1 MTKSESQK
9 MAGAVHAFRF
19 QEFDVSFV
27 IRHWLFDISH
37 SERSRH
43 GRSFQT
49 IRNGSPFMG
58 FGEGFDDY
66 EFRAGFVALMQLG
79 INGAGEGIGI
89 VWDDGNAAIA
99 GSRRNAGVGD
109 NVDGGWWMVDDA
121 RSVMRDLGLKIKI
134 VRPGEDQELGV
145 WGIMFGELAGAFE
158 NV

>member
-1 MTKSESQK
+1 
-9 MAGAVHAFRF
+9 MAGAIRAFRF

-27 IRHWLFDISH
+27 IRDWLFDISH

-66 EFRAGFVALMQLG
+66 EVRAGFVALMQLG
-79 INGAGEGIGI
+79 INSAGEGIGI
-89 VWDDGNAAIA
+89 VRDDGNAAKS

-109 NVDGGWWMVDDA
+109 NVDGGWWMVDD
-121 RSVMRDLGLKIKI
+121 VMHDLGLKIKV
-134 VRPGEDQELGV
+134 VRPGEDQELGF
-145 WGIMFGELAGAFE
+145 WRIMFGELAGAFE